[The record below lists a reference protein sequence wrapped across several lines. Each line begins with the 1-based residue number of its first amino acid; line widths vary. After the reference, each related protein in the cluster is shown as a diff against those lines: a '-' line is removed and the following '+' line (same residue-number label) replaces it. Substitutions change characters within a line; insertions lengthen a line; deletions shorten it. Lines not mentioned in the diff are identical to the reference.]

1 MSPTGKLSWHDLAA
15 PPNVVSLVR
24 LCLVAPVLILMA
36 GGLRFRAVLVVIVM
50 FATDGL
56 DGFLARKLDRVTELG
71 KILDP
76 VADKVAVGAILL
88 YLVIS
93 GEFPLWALLLV
104 IARDAAIAAGGI
116 AITRRTG
123 VVPQAIPAGKAA
135 LVVLAA
141 VVVVFVADLRVLE
154 PAALVSLC
162 VAVAGSGA
170 AYAVATRRVISA
182 RGTQPGS

>member
-1 MSPTGKLSWHDLAA
+1 MPPAGKLSWHDLAA
-15 PPNVVSLVR
+15 PPNVVSLAR

-36 GGLRFRAVLVVIVM
+36 GGLRVLVLIVM

-71 KILDP
+71 KLLDP

-104 IARDAAIAAGGI
+104 VARDAAIAAGGI

-123 VVPQAIPAGKAA
+123 VVPQAIPAGKVA

-170 AYAVATRRVISA
+170 AYAVATRRVLCA